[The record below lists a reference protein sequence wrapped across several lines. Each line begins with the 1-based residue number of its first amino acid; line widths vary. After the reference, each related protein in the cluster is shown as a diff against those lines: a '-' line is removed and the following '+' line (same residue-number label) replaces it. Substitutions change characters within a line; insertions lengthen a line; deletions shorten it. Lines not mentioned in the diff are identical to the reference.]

1 MGKAASASAIL
12 LTKRTEIRDAIRQA
26 LKAEGLKSESIAN
39 TTEEKECLLKISRSD
54 YALLILDWELGAEKI
69 QNVLTQSRR
78 NSQLESHPVFLL
90 AAHEDQNIVAMARE
104 FFISHVAV
112 GEISNEKIQG
122 EIKALVREYL
132 NISPIRKMLLAADA
146 HRRKNENQ
154 QALDI
159 LEKILEKQP
168 ENQRVALEVA
178 EVNIHDGNWAAAS
191 QMLGK
196 FVKRDDALPRIKHLF
211 ARCRLREGDHSGAIA
226 ALKDAQLMS
235 PYNVERLLE
244 MGELFLKTD
253 QPSQAEEAF
262 NKVLDFA
269 SGSKEA
275 KLGKSTSKLLQGEI
289 NEALQVLQGIA
300 SPREL
305 SAVFNTAA
313 ILAIRSQD
321 FETGMGLY
329 QKAAQILSGNA
340 KLAARIY
347 FNMGIGFVKSGKTDK
362 GLKCFQKSV
371 ENDPSFEAAA
381 HNLKILES
389 GHSIKPRSESAPAKA
404 DPARDF
410 LADFDEKISAQLPLT
425 DLGGGAGEEV
435 ELDDLFQDIEK
446 VS

>member
-1 MGKAASASAIL
+1 MGKPTSASAIL
-12 LTKRTEIRDAIRQA
+12 LTKRAEIRDVIRQA
-26 LKAEGLKSESIAN
+26 LKAEGLKAESIAN
-39 TTEEKECLLKISRSD
+39 ATDEKDCQQKIARSE
-54 YALLILDWELGAEKI
+54 YALLILDWEIGGDKVQA
-69 QNVLTQSRR
+69 VLTQSRSK
-78 NSQLESHPVFLL
+78 SQLEAHPVFLI
-90 AAHEDQNIVAMARE
+90 AAHEDQNIVAMAQE
-104 FFISHVAV
+104 FFISHVTV
-112 GEISNEKIQG
+112 GEISSEKIQS

-146 HRRKNENQ
+146 HRRKGESK

-159 LEKILEKQP
+159 LEKLLEKQP

-178 EVNIHDGNWAAAS
+178 ETYIHEGEWDKGAAILS
-191 QMLGK
+191 K
-196 FVKRDDALPRIKHLF
+196 FIRREDALPRIKHLH
-211 ARCRLREGDHSGAIA
+211 ARCRLREGDHEGAIA

-244 MGELFLKTD
+244 MGDIFLKLD

-321 FETGMGLY
+321 FATGLGLY
-329 QKAAQILSGNA
+329 QKAAQLLSGNA
-340 KLAARIY
+340 KLSARIY
-347 FNMGIGFVKSGKTDK
+347 FNMGIGFVKSGKPDK

-371 ENDPSFEAAA
+371 ENDPSFAAA
-381 HNLKILES
+381 QHNIKILES
-389 GHSIKPRSESAPAKA
+389 GHSIRPRSEAAPAKA

-410 LADFDEKISAQLPLT
+410 LADFDEKISAQLPFS
-425 DLGGGAGEEV
+425 DLGGEAGEEV
-435 ELDDLFQDIEK
+435 ELDDLFHDIEK